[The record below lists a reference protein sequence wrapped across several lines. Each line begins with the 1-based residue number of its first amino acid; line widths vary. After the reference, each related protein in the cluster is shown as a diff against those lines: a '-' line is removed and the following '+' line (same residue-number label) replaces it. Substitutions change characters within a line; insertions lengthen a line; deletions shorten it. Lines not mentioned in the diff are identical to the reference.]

1 MGGTFHMSQN
11 QKQKQNRNNRQKQDD
26 QRKPVRNAADKKDE
40 NQKRKPSRIQSQKQD
55 ESPKRKPARSQVPK
69 NEQKRDQNPKMKLKP
84 EQFQNENENQDYII
98 GKNPVIEAL
107 KSERD
112 MNKILIAEGS
122 QSGQMQQVIGMAR
135 EANVMVQFVPKKKI
149 DQLTEGN
156 HQGVIA
162 QVAAYEYAEID
173 DLFAAAEKK
182 NEAPF
187 FLLLDE
193 IEDPHNLGS
202 IMRTADASGA
212 HGIIIPRRRAVGLT
226 STVAKSS
233 TGAIEYIPVVRV
245 TNMAQT
251 IDELKERGVWI
262 AGTDASAKQDYRQI
276 DGKMP
281 LGLVIGSEGK
291 GMGRLI
297 RDKCDFLLSLPMVGH
312 VTSLNASVAAALL
325 MYEVYRKRN
334 PLGE

>member
-1 MGGTFHMSQN
+1 MSQ
-11 QKQKQNRNNRQKQDD
+11 D
-26 QRKPVRNAADKKDE
+26 
-40 NQKRKPSRIQSQKQD
+40 
-55 ESPKRKPARSQVPK
+55 
-69 NEQKRDQNPKMKLKP
+69 
-84 EQFQNENENQDYII
+84 FII

-112 MNKILIAEGS
+112 INKIFIAEGS
-122 QSGQMQQVIGMAR
+122 QGGQMQQVIGLAKS
-135 EANVMVQFVPKKKI
+135 AGVLVQFVPKKKI
-149 DQLTEGN
+149 DGMAEGN

-162 QVAAYEYAEID
+162 QVAAYQYAEID
-173 DLFAAAEKK
+173 DLFAVAEKK

-202 IMRTADASGA
+202 IMRTADAVGA
-212 HGIIIPRRRAVGLT
+212 HGIIIPKRRAVGLT
-226 STVAKSS
+226 ATVAKAS

-245 TNMAQT
+245 TNMSRT

-262 AGTDASAKQDYRQI
+262 AGTDAKGKQDYRQM
-276 DGKMP
+276 DGAMP

-297 RDKCDFLLSLPMVGH
+297 RDKCDFLINLPMAGH

-325 MYEVYRKRN
+325 MYEVYRKRH
-334 PLGE
+334 PLEG